1 MTWLQ
6 KFYFLRAGVAVAWI
20 ALVLAAAPAS
30 LPLAVLLLVLYPA
43 WDAFANWLDAQQ
55 SGGLAFNKGQT
66 FNMVVS
72 AITAICMGIAV
83 GLHGNAGGVLVF
95 GSWALLA
102 GIFQL
107 VVGISRR
114 KLGGQVFMMI
124 SGAQS
129 ALAGIVFIYQSARV
143 VPGLVQLTGYAAF
156 GAFYFLAA
164 ASWLTFKQRRAA
176 RAAAWW
182 GWVTIKQRW

>member
-6 KFYFLRAGVAVAWI
+6 KFYFLRAGVAGAWI
-20 ALVLAAAPAS
+20 SLVIITAPAS
-30 LPLAVLLLVLYPA
+30 LPLAVALLVLYPA
-43 WDAFANWLDAQQ
+43 WDAFANWLDARQ

-66 FNMVVS
+66 FNMIVS
-72 AITAICMGIAV
+72 AITAICMGFAV
-83 GLHGNAGGVLVF
+83 SLHGNAGGILVF

-107 VVGISRR
+107 TVGISRR
-114 KLGGQVFMMI
+114 KFGGQVFMMI

-129 ALAGIVFIYQSARV
+129 ALAGVVFVYQSFRV
-143 VPGLVQLTGYAAF
+143 APGLVQLTGYAAF

-164 ASWLTFKQRRAA
+164 ALWLTFKKKRTAH
-176 RAAAWW
+176 
-182 GWVTIKQRW
+182 VMS